1 MTRGVVHCVAAS
13 LILLSSLGGARSGR
27 AAAPAALAASGWP
40 ALALVEV
47 ARGLEQP
54 VHVSHAGDGS
64 GRLFVVEQRG
74 RILALLS
81 SGARAIFLDIVERV
95 SCCGERGLLSV
106 AFPRQFAESRR
117 FYVAYTDRRGDLVVA
132 RFRLRPATQIADTAS
147 EEKILVAEQPYANH
161 NGGQIVFGPDG
172 FLYLGLGDGGSAGD
186 PENRAQDPT
195 SWLGK
200 LLRIDVESGG
210 APYAV
215 PKDNPFAGR
224 AGGVG
229 GVGGIGGIGAIGARP
244 EIWALGL
251 RNPWRF
257 AFDRQTGDLYIG
269 DVGQNAWE
277 EIDVQP
283 AGSRGGENYGWRR
296 MEGTHCY
303 NPRICLSAGLLPPV
317 AEYGHDLGCS
327 VTGGVVARATGGSPS
342 PLEGIYFYGDY
353 CSGRIWGLRR
363 KAAAAPPAWENAL
376 LLDTD
381 LQITSFGEGEDGTV
395 YVADYAGT
403 IYRLR

>member
-1 MTRGVVHCVAAS
+1 MRQPAKSILVASAWAAILIATNACRAAS
-13 LILLSSLGGARSGR
+13 ES
-27 AAAPAALAASGWP
+27 PAGPATGWP
-40 ALALVEV
+40 RLAIAEV
-47 ARGLEQP
+47 ARGFEQP
-54 VHVSHAGDGS
+54 VHVTHAGDGS

-74 RILALLS
+74 RIVAVDRDA
-81 SGARAIFLDIVERV
+81 ARSAFLDISERV

-106 AFPRQFAESRR
+106 AFPRKFGHSRR
-117 FYVAYTDRRGDLVVA
+117 FYVAYTDRQGDVVVA
-132 RFRLRPATQIADTAS
+132 RFRLRPASALADPAS
-147 EEKILVAEQPYANH
+147 EEKLLLAEQPYANH
-161 NGGQIVFGPDG
+161 NGGQIAFGPDG
-172 FLYLGLGDGGSAGD
+172 YLYFGLGDGGSAGD
-186 PENRAQDPT
+186 PQNHAQDPT

-200 LLRIDVESGG
+200 LLRIDVESG
-210 APYAV
+210 ATPYAI
-215 PKDNPFAGR
+215 PKDNPFASR
-224 AGGVG
+224 S
-229 GVGGIGGIGAIGARP
+229 GAKP
-244 EIWALGL
+244 EVWALGL

-257 AFDRQTGDLYIG
+257 SFDRGTGDLFIG
-269 DVGQNAWE
+269 DVGQNSWE

-303 NPRICLSAGLLPPV
+303 TPKLCSSEGLAPPV

-327 VTGGVVARATGGSPS
+327 VTGGVVARASNGPPS

-353 CSGRIWGLRR
+353 CSGRIWGLRHTN
-363 KAAAAPPAWENAL
+363 PADPQSWESTQ